1 MGFDAAIE
9 RLLKRDRAVVLAAL
23 VIIALLAWLYTV
35 NLAAQ
40 MNSSGA
46 MAGMD
51 MSGASAMPGMN
62 VDDSVASMDMS
73 GSMAGMNMGDSAL
86 EMTAAVSLPEL
97 VQMRA
102 WTGTDALL
110 MFSMWAV
117 MMVAMM
123 IPSATPVILLYARVV
138 RQRVNVG
145 QPFAPTGAFFLGYV
159 AVWAGF
165 SALATGLQWG
175 LEQVAL
181 LTPMLVAN
189 SAWLGGG
196 ILIIAGVYQWLP
208 SKQVCLRHC
217 RSPVEFLARH
227 WQHGTLGAF
236 RMGLRHGAYCLGCCW
251 ALMLLLFA
259 GGVMNLLWL
268 AFIAI
273 FVLLEKVTP
282 FGQQVGRVGA
292 VLLIAGGV
300 GSMVLG

>member
-1 MGFDAAIE
+1 MEFDQAVE
-9 RLLKRDRAVVLAAL
+9 RLLKRDRLVVLAGL
-23 VIIALLAWLYTV
+23 VIIALLAWLFTA
-35 NLAAQ
+35 NFALQ
-40 MNSSGA
+40 MNTPPAATSDINTSHA
-46 MAGMD
+46 SGMD
-51 MSGASAMPGMN
+51 MTSN
-62 VDDSVASMDMS
+62 MS
-73 GSMAGMNMGDSAL
+73 NMNMGDSASD
-86 EMTAAVSLPEL
+86 MTMDTSLREL
-97 VQMRA
+97 TQLRV
-102 WTGTDALL
+102 WSGTEALL

-138 RQRVNVG
+138 RQRINIG
-145 QPFAPTGAFFLGYV
+145 QPFPPTGAFFLGYV
-159 AVWAGF
+159 TVWIGF

-175 LEQVAL
+175 LEQLAL

-217 RSPVEFLARH
+217 RSPIEFLSRH
-227 WQHGTLGAF
+227 WQHGTSGAF
-236 RMGLRHGAYCLGCCW
+236 KMGLRHGVYCLGCCW

-268 AFIAI
+268 AAIAI
-273 FVLLEKVTP
+273 FVLLEKVAP
-282 FGQQVGRVGA
+282 FGQYIGRAGA

-300 GSMVLG
+300 GSIIESIMSVA